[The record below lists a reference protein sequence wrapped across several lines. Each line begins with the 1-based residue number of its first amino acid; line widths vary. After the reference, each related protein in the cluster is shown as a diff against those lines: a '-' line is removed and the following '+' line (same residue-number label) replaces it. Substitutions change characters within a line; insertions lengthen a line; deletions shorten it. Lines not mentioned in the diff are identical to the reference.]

1 MSKHSIPPIMCNLS
15 GILLYTYET
24 IILKIKKREH
34 EKNKTRYLLK
44 YIPPAINSLLICV
57 PSIGDDILKIKE
69 TKKMK
74 NVIGNTRLVTTLIE
88 NKLIASNEKMPKNL
102 KKYKVLE
109 MAESSIRMKE
119 ENE

>member
-1 MSKHSIPPIMCNLS
+1 
-15 GILLYTYET
+15 
-24 IILKIKKREH
+24 
-34 EKNKTRYLLK
+34 
-44 YIPPAINSLLICV
+44 
-57 PSIGDDILKIKE
+57 
-69 TKKMK
+69 MK

-102 KKYKVLE
+102 KKYKDLE